1 MVLEFVLPNLDR
13 SLIITWATKP
23 SKPGTVDT
31 SILFDS
37 DSESAESSNS
47 DSDDSGDC
55 TFESSFSDENR
66 KSSLSVENEFLLVL
80 IKLRL
85 GLTNIDLSMRFNI
98 AESTVCR
105 NFITWIN
112 YLYVRFGSLKIW
124 PHRDVIIS
132 NMPEKFEEKFP
143 NTIIIIDATELRIQT
158 PSSIVRQSQSY

>member
-1 MVLEFVLPNLDR
+1 MVLEFFLPNLDR
-13 SLIITWATKP
+13 SLIITWATKA
-23 SKPGTVDT
+23 SKPATVDT

-37 DSESAESSNS
+37 DPESAESSNS
-47 DSDDSGDC
+47 DRDDSGDY
-55 TFESSFSDENR
+55 TLESSFSDENR